1 MSSPRDEGRGARPDP
16 VEIEWQFDALDLR
29 PVERWL
35 ATLPTLA
42 VEAGDRGTVTA
53 LAKTPRRLVDS
64 YVDTDDWRI
73 ARAGFVVRTRR
84 RGRHDEVTLKDTRP
98 AEGSGLRQRLE
109 VTEVLPD
116 GGVTALSSTGPVG
129 RRLRAIAGSRRLHE
143 VLQVRTRRRPFGLR
157 VGGIDAAEVALDDT
171 VIVVGNGQRPMQL
184 RRVEVE
190 VRPEWLQALEPM
202 VEQLRVSCG
211 LQPARLSKF
220 EAGLLAAGQEI
231 PGSPDLGPTEVTSS
245 STMGE
250 VAYAVL
256 RRQLAVVRDKEP
268 GTRLGEDPEDLHDMR
283 VATRRMRAAL
293 SLFAEVLPVRSQV
306 FREELGWLG
315 RLLGAVRDLDVQLES
330 LSEMASATAGWSTGL
345 RPDDHDP
352 LAELAALL
360 ERERDI
366 ARTDMLAGLD
376 SVRWERLAK
385 GLAVMVQ
392 QGPARRS
399 LAARVPAVIGMPD
412 LVVARHDAVAK
423 AGKRAKR
430 SGAVPDF
437 HRLRIRCKR
446 LRYALEFGADVYGGR
461 TARFVRQLTVLQD
474 ELGHMQD
481 AEVASLRLAELATG
495 EAHLPPATV
504 FVMGGMAERY
514 RRDVERLVRRMPKEV
529 SRVGGR
535 EWRDLLDLM
544 ERRRGEAEAER
555 PVPRRT
561 LRTVPPPSDDEAGEP
576 SPQPERPE
584 QAAHPASS
592 APPRP
597 PSEQWVG
604 TPPPVPPS
612 PSPPNGAAPPGLS
625 ALPPPSSGEGE

>member
-1 MSSPRDEGRGARPDP
+1 MASPRDEGRGTQTEP

-64 YVDTDDWRI
+64 YLDTDDWRL

-109 VTEVLPD
+109 VTEVLPE
-116 GGVTALSSTGPVG
+116 GGVTALGSSGPVG
-129 RRLRAIAGSRRLHE
+129 RRLRAIVGSRAMHE
-143 VLQVRTRRRPFGLR
+143 ILQVRTRRRPFALR

-190 VRPEWLQALEPM
+190 VRPEWLQSLEPM

-220 EAGLLAAGQEI
+220 EAGLLAVGQEV
-231 PGSPDLGPTEVTSS
+231 PGSPDLGPTEVAAS

-293 SLFAEVLPVRSQV
+293 SLFAEVLPVRAQA

-330 LSEMASATAGWSTGL
+330 LSEMASATAGWSAGM
-345 RPDDHDP
+345 RPEDHDP
-352 LAELAALL
+352 LGELAAIL
-360 ERERDI
+360 ERERDT
-366 ARTDMLAGLD
+366 ARADMLTGLD

-385 GLAVMVQ
+385 GLSAMVQ

-399 LAARVPAVIGMPD
+399 LAARVPAVIGLPD

-474 ELGHMQD
+474 ELGQMQD
-481 AEVASLRLAELATG
+481 AEVASIRLAELATG

-504 FVMGGMAERY
+504 FVMGGVAERH
-514 RRDVERLVRRMPKEV
+514 RREVDRLVRRMPKEV

-535 EWRDLLDLM
+535 EWRDLLELM
-544 ERRRGEAEAER
+544 ERRRAEAEAER

-561 LRTVPPPSDDEAGEP
+561 LRAVPPPSDEEVAGQP
-576 SPQPERPE
+576 SQEPERSG
-584 QAAHPASS
+584 QAEHPASS
-592 APPRP
+592 GPSRPPDQWLGAPPQP
-597 PSEQWVG
+597 N
-604 TPPPVPPS
+604 PPPPA
-612 PSPPNGAAPPGLS
+612 NGAAPPGLS